1 MTFAV
6 YAEEVLILETDPTE
20 WPFEQVPVVGDIVA
34 LESFVD
40 LSETPNRMDKFIS
53 ENICRVFCRQWV
65 DDGLLVELT
74 VDPDE

>member
-1 MTFAV
+1 
-6 YAEEVLILETDPTE
+6 
-20 WPFEQVPVVGDIVA
+20 
-34 LESFVD
+34 
-40 LSETPNRMDKFIS
+40 MDKFIS